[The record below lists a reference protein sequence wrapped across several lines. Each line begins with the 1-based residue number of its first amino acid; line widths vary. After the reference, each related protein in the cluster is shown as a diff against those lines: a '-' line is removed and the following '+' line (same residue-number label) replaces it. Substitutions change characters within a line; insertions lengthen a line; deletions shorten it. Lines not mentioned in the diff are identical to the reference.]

1 MQNEQSTEISNL
13 YLEIVTQNLCMKLLP
28 SLSSIIKGF
37 LESKLIKTLEQR
49 DIKKEMLLNTDKNN
63 KEK

>member
-1 MQNEQSTEISNL
+1 
-13 YLEIVTQNLCMKLLP
+13 MKLLP